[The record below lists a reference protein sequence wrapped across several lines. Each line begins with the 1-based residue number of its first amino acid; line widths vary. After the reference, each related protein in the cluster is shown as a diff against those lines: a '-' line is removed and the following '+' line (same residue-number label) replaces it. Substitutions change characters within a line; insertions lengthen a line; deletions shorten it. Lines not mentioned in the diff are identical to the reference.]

1 MGGKWDFSEGILP
14 PKWFEDALL
23 SILEEKTKIFT
34 RVESFSG
41 RVANAEAGGNLVLFW
56 VGTQPGDQQ
65 PVSNWD
71 PHRFR
76 SCFVG
81 GCHSS
86 SDAAMI
92 YLPAQTRVF
101 LAAGNTDMRKAINGL
116 SLLVEGEMEL
126 DPFSGHL
133 FVFCNRSR
141 TIVKILYWDRNG
153 FCLWQKRLE
162 KQRFQWPKNRAEVL
176 EIQAREL
183 GFLLE
188 GLDLRSVR
196 PHKILQ
202 YATLVWVFGYL
213 LNKFIYKEAFL
224 W

>member
-1 MGGKWDFSEGILP
+1 
-14 PKWFEDALL
+14 
-23 SILEEKTKIFT
+23 
-34 RVESFSG
+34 
-41 RVANAEAGGNLVLFW
+41 
-56 VGTQPGDQQ
+56 
-65 PVSNWD
+65 
-71 PHRFR
+71 
-76 SCFVG
+76 
-81 GCHSS
+81 
-86 SDAAMI
+86 MI
-92 YLPAQTRVF
+92 YLPAPTRVF

-176 EIQAREL
+176 EVQAREL

-188 GLDLRSVR
+188 GLDLGSVQ
-196 PHKILQ
+196 PHKSLK
-202 YATLVWVFGYL
+202 YATLM
-213 LNKFIYKEAFL
+213 
-224 W
+224 